1 MSQPEEIQLTQNCN
15 SLTTEIN
22 LDEPDSGCNESIIES
37 ESDYE
42 SVQGFLAEKL
52 EEVEESLPI
61 CSWRNREPKT
71 IWEPPVINKTKPGCR
86 LAKYQGSSKSTAS
99 KATTK
104 LKLTP
109 KML

>member
-1 MSQPEEIQLTQNCN
+1 M
-15 SLTTEIN
+15 
-22 LDEPDSGCNESIIES
+22 IES

-42 SVQGFLAEKL
+42 SVQGFLAEEP
-52 EEVEESLPI
+52 EEVEESLLIHP
-61 CSWRNREPKT
+61 WRNREPKT

-86 LAKYQGSSKSTAS
+86 PTKCQGSSKSTAS